1 MIDEKRK
8 NTKLRALLSSLI
20 FSLVLMIFPVA
31 SGVIVVMNDLDAIQG
46 YWLQGVFMMLSVSVP
61 AIYMWITKINPAQIG
76 FSGIEKGSV
85 KTVLYFVPV
94 IAAKIGF
101 LFYGINHD
109 IHTIMALA
117 FFTFAIGLSEEL
129 YFRGIILSKLGTCFT
144 IKQTVILSSVFFAA
158 VHASQAFS
166 GAGIFMVAL
175 AIINALLFG
184 IVASEIVMLTKSII
198 SVIIWHMLYD
208 FINWI
213 ALIQGTIETVFITIQ
228 SVIMIIYAIYLW
240 TRLPGPALSVGY
252 RGWGRHEHRRR
263 KASVPACGR

>member
-1 MIDEKRK
+1 MIDEKGK
-8 NTKLRALLSSLI
+8 NTKLRAMLSSLI
-20 FSLVLMIFPVA
+20 FSIVLMIFPVA
-31 SGVIVVMNDLDAIQG
+31 SGVIVVMNDMDAIQS
-46 YWLQGVFMMLSVSVP
+46 YWLQGVFMILSISVP
-61 AIYMWITKINPAQIG
+61 AIFMWITNMKPAQIG
-76 FSGIEKGSV
+76 FIGIEKGSI

-109 IHTIMALA
+109 IHAIMALA
-117 FFTFAIGLSEEL
+117 FFTIAIGLSEEL
-129 YFRGIILSKLGTCFT
+129 YFRGIILRKLRTCFT

-175 AIINALLFG
+175 TIINALLFG

-213 ALIQGTIETVFITIQ
+213 ALIQGTIEIVLIIIQ
-228 SVIMIIYAIYLW
+228 SVIMITYAIYLW
-240 TRLPGPALSVGY
+240 TKLPDKQDCPL
-252 RGWGRHEHRRR
+252 
-263 KASVPACGR
+263 

>member
-1 MIDEKRK
+1 MTDEKRK
-8 NTKLRALLSSLI
+8 NTKLRAMLSSLI
-20 FSLVLMIFPVA
+20 FSIILMIFPVA
-31 SGVIVVMNDLDAIQG
+31 SGVIVVINDMDAIQS
-46 YWLQGVFMMLSVSVP
+46 YWLQGIFMMLSILVP
-61 AIYMWITKINPAQIG
+61 AIFMWITNMKPAQIG
-76 FSGIEKGSV
+76 FIGIEKGSV

-109 IHTIMALA
+109 IHTIIALA
-117 FFTFAIGLSEEL
+117 FFTIAIGLSEEL
-129 YFRGIILSKLGTCFT
+129 YFRGIILRKLRTCFT

-175 AIINALLFG
+175 TIINALLFG

-213 ALIQGTIETVFITIQ
+213 ALIQGTIEIVLIIIQ
-228 SVIMIIYAIYLW
+228 SVIMITYAIYLW
-240 TRLPGPALSVGY
+240 TKLPDKQDCPL
-252 RGWGRHEHRRR
+252 
-263 KASVPACGR
+263 

>member
-20 FSLVLMIFPVA
+20 FSVVLMIFPVA
-31 SGVIVVMNDLDAIQG
+31 SGVIVVMNDMDAIQG

-61 AIYMWITKINPAQIG
+61 AIFMWIKNLKPAQIG
-76 FSGIEKGSV
+76 FIGIKKGSV
-85 KTVLYFVPV
+85 KTVLYFIPLL
-94 IAAKIGF
+94 AAKIGF

-117 FFTFAIGLSEEL
+117 FFTIAIGLSEEL
-129 YFRGIILSKLGTCFT
+129 YFRGIILSKLSTCFT

-166 GAGIFMVAL
+166 GARIFMVAL
-175 AIINALLFG
+175 GIINALLFG

-213 ALIQGTIETVFITIQ
+213 ALIQGTTEIIFITIQ

-240 TRLPGPALSVGY
+240 TRLPRTHLERGVSRVG
-252 RGWGRHEHRRR
+252 
-263 KASVPACGR
+263 KA

>member
-1 MIDEKRK
+1 MIDEKRE
-8 NTKLRALLSSLI
+8 NTKLGAMLSSLI
-20 FSLVLMIFPVA
+20 SSIVLMIFPVA
-31 SGVIVVMNDLDAIQG
+31 SGVIVVMNDMDAIQS
-46 YWLQGVFMMLSVSVP
+46 YWLQGVFMMLSISVP
-61 AIYMWITKINPAQIG
+61 AIIMWITNMKPAQIG
-76 FSGIEKGSV
+76 FIGIEKGSA

-101 LFYGINHD
+101 FFYGINHD

-117 FFTFAIGLSEEL
+117 FFTIAIGLSEEL
-129 YFRGIILSKLGTCFT
+129 YFRGIILRKLRTCFT

-175 AIINALLFG
+175 TIINALLFG

-198 SVIIWHMLYD
+198 PVIIWHMLYD

-213 ALIQGTIETVFITIQ
+213 ALIQGTIEIVLIIIQ
-228 SVIMIIYAIYLW
+228 SVIMITYAIYLW
-240 TRLPGPALSVGY
+240 TKLPDKQDV
-252 RGWGRHEHRRR
+252 E
-263 KASVPACGR
+263 KAKSYQ

>member
-8 NTKLRALLSSLI
+8 NTKSRAMLSSLI
-20 FSLVLMIFPVA
+20 FSIVLVIFPVA
-31 SGVIVVMNDLDAIQG
+31 SGVIVVVNDMDAIQS
-46 YWLQGVFMMLSVSVP
+46 YWLQGVLMMLSISVP
-61 AIYMWITKINPAQIG
+61 AISMWITNMKPAQIG
-76 FSGIEKGSV
+76 FIGIEKGSV

-117 FFTFAIGLSEEL
+117 FFTIAIGLSEEL
-129 YFRGIILSKLGTCFT
+129 YFRGIILRKLRTCFT

-175 AIINALLFG
+175 TMINALLFG

-198 SVIIWHMLYD
+198 PVIIWHMLYD

-213 ALIQGTIETVFITIQ
+213 ALIQGTIEIVLIITQ
-228 SVIMIIYAIYLW
+228 SVIMITYAIYLW
-240 TRLPGPALSVGY
+240 TKLPDKQDCPL
-252 RGWGRHEHRRR
+252 
-263 KASVPACGR
+263 